1 MIRRAIA
8 ASTAVLFLALALP
21 LTANAQSIYLLAGAS
36 MPSGDY
42 GDEDIL
48 DAETGWLAAAG
59 VTIPVGQAGLWAGAE
74 GMYGRNGIADIDES
88 FKLFS
93 VMGLLGYNIPTES
106 TVSPYVWGGAGLMSI
121 STSFE
126 NSESESGFGWQ
137 LGAGVGFETGGN
149 INPFVEARYQSG
161 SIDLDEESFTVSL
174 LGLEAGVSIDLGD

>member
-1 MIRRAIA
+1 MIRRAIVT
-8 ASTAVLFLALALP
+8 STAVLFLAFAFP
-21 LTANAQSIYLLAGAS
+21 LTASAQSIYVLAGAS
-36 MPSGDY
+36 LPTGDY
-42 GDEDIL
+42 GDEDTF

-59 VTIPVGQAGLWAGAE
+59 VTIPVGEAGLWVGAE

-93 VMGLLGYNIPTES
+93 VMGIVGYDIPTES
-106 TVSPYVWGGAGLMSI
+106 TVSPYVWGGAGLMSV
-121 STSFE
+121 STTFE
-126 NSESESGFGWQ
+126 DSESESGFGWQ

-174 LGLEAGVSIDLGD
+174 IGLEAGVSIGLGD